1 MYCNKVKHFQHRV
14 ININPSRSFTF
25 IKFIGS
31 QFLWHVWRSMYYVV
45 LRTCIVYHELFRQCP
60 SFTLFDFIKT
70 MMFVQL
76 INIRLVVQRKDRIQR
91 TCTFFCMSSWKRYKK
106 MLNNGKNKLIWRQ
119 KIVWISKKSRKK
131 SLPIFCIFLF
141 MKKKHYIIFCT
152 FHFFYFKTY
161 LHSNLIWMK

>member
-1 MYCNKVKHFQHRV
+1 MYIYIEYRSALL
-14 ININPSRSFTF
+14 INFSRSFTF

-91 TCTFFCMSSWKRYKK
+91 TCTFFCMSSWKRCKK

-141 MKKKHYIIFCT
+141 MKKHCIIFCT
-152 FHFFYFKTY
+152 FHFILFQ
-161 LHSNLIWMK
+161 NLFTL